1 MPLAWLFWMIYI
13 IAILFSG
20 WVYYAP
26 NTPWFRPFSGLFIIW
41 VLIGILGYRVFGAA
55 VK

>member
-1 MPLAWLFWMIYI
+1 MPLQVLFWMIYI

-26 NTPWFRPFSGLFIIW
+26 NTAWFRPFSGLFAIW

-55 VK
+55 IK